1 MTGHGT
7 LDGGRWDIGARRWG
21 GQEVVGYLRR
31 GGVSYVR
38 ERESERERAG
48 GTFFHADSA
57 RRSRQDESI
66 QLWACVRG
74 DTMPMPGVTVSE
86 TVQNLN
92 ALRLRPGSARA
103 SGSAGAPARGRPTRL
118 ATAIL
123 LFLGIIF
130 CKFASACPPSY
141 PRGYERP
148 ADPLRG
154 CTTIAVAPLTSAVIA
169 PTMSAFGAR
178 GGRHAPMAQPMA
190 PPAMVELAGLSLPK
204 MRPVRHSNPL

>member
-1 MTGHGT
+1 MH
-7 LDGGRWDIGARRWG
+7 
-21 GQEVVGYLRR
+21 
-31 GGVSYVR
+31 
-38 ERESERERAG
+38 
-48 GTFFHADSA
+48 DSA

-74 DTMPMPGVTVSE
+74 YTMPMPGVTVSE

-92 ALRLRPGSARA
+92 ALRLLPGSASRRQP
-103 SGSAGAPARGRPTRL
+103 APAAPRAPRRRL
-118 ATAIL
+118 DYL
-123 LFLGIIF
+123 LGHSY

>member
-1 MTGHGT
+1 MQTVRTALATGREYTTVGV
-7 LDGGRWDIGARRWG
+7 WARRHDADA
-21 GQEVVGYLRR
+21 ERD
-31 GGVSYVR
+31 R
-38 ERESERERAG
+38 ERDCTKSKCAASASAAGSAPAPAHAREAERRPRPTERE
-48 GTFFHADSA
+48 
-57 RRSRQDESI
+57 
-66 QLWACVRG
+66 
-74 DTMPMPGVTVSE
+74 
-86 TVQNLN
+86 
-92 ALRLRPGSARA
+92 
-103 SGSAGAPARGRPTRL
+103 PATPTRL
-118 ATAIL
+118 S
-123 LFLGIIF
+123 FLGHSF

-141 PRGYERP
+141 PRGYGRP